1 MTFFNYLKD
10 KLYAFILF
18 TFVYGLLLLL
28 FFAFKI
34 SYEVIIAFS
43 IIFFIFFL
51 SLLIIDYFRKRNF
64 YRTLLS
70 NIEKLDKSYL
80 VLETINTPNFYEG
93 ELLTKALYEINKS
106 MNENIKY
113 FESQMIDFKEFIEMW
128 IHEIKI
134 PISSLILMAHNHKD
148 NFDKTATEQI
158 RKIENY
164 VEQVLYYVRQEKA
177 EKDYLINEVSL
188 DKVITKV
195 ALKNKDDFLE
205 NKIDLLVDN
214 INCKIYT
221 DSKWLEFI
229 INQIINNSI
238 KYKRENINSYIKIS
252 LKEEFDKIILIIE
265 DNGIGI
271 PTSDISRVFEKSF
284 TGING
289 RKTFKSTGMGLF
301 ICKNLCNKL
310 GHKISIESKLRKY
323 TRVYITFFKNEYF
336 EVVK

>member
-1 MTFFNYLKD
+1 MTFFNHLKD

>member
-252 LKEEFDKIILIIE
+252 LKEETDKIILIIE

-271 PTSDISRVFEKSF
+271 PASDISRVFEKSF

-310 GHKISIESKLRKY
+310 GHKISIESKIRKY